1 MDWRAD
7 CHAALRLLKYSFIC
21 RNEFHAMSSSLPS
34 PQVPPAAEEE
44 PTGVTAVTRALRL
57 LEAFGTSDA
66 QLTLAELSRRTGMHK
81 TTALRI
87 ARTLA
92 ADHYLVQKEDGS
104 WRLGRAAGW
113 LGACYQATFNVHEV
127 VEPVLRELTIETGE
141 SASFYVREGN
151 QRTCL
156 ARVDGPRT
164 IRHHV
169 RVGIG
174 LPLDLGAPGRVIL
187 AFSGE
192 PGEPYETIRQRG
204 YHLSLGEREPEVS
217 SVSTPVFSMG
227 WRLLGSVCISG
238 PTSRLTEPRLK
249 ELAQTVIRAANQ
261 LSYALAGSRNPQESG
276 PTSAPAA
283 WHP

>member
-1 MDWRAD
+1 MNPSIPASE
-7 CHAALRLLKYSFIC
+7 ALP
-21 RNEFHAMSSSLPS
+21 ETD
-34 PQVPPAAEEE
+34 E
-44 PTGVTAVTRALRL
+44 PGGVVAVTRALRL
-57 LEAFGTSDA
+57 LEAFGMTDA

-81 TTALRI
+81 TTALRL

-92 ADHYLVQKEDGS
+92 ADHYLVQKEDSS

-113 LGACYQATFNVHEV
+113 LGACYQATFNAHDV
-127 VEPVLRELTIETGE
+127 VEPVLRELAIETGE

-204 YHLSLGEREPEVS
+204 YHLSQGEREAEVS
-217 SVSTPVFSMG
+217 SVSAPVFGMH

-238 PTSRLTEPRLK
+238 PTSRLSETRLL

-261 LSYALAGSRNPQESG
+261 LSYALAGGHKP
-276 PTSAPAA
+276 PTRTGGAA
-283 WHP
+283 TWHP

>member
-1 MDWRAD
+1 MKQNPSKPNLPNEVS
-7 CHAALRLLKYSFIC
+7 LR
-21 RNEFHAMSSSLPS
+21 
-34 PQVPPAAEEE
+34 AEESS
-44 PTGVTAVTRALRL
+44 TGSVMSVTKALQV
-57 LEAFGTSDA
+57 LEVFGGEEQA
-66 QLTLAELSRRTGMHK
+66 LPLTELSKRTGIHK
-81 TTALRI
+81 TTVLRL

-92 ADHYLVQKEDGS
+92 EKNYLVQKENGS

-113 LGACYQATFNVHEV
+113 LGACYQATFDVHDI

-156 ARVDGPRT
+156 ARVDGPQT

-169 RVGIG
+169 HVGVG
-174 LPLDLGAPGRVIL
+174 LPLNLGAPGRVIL

-192 PGEPYETIRQRG
+192 QGEPYESIRKKG

-217 SVSTPVFSMG
+217 SVSAPIFGVE
-227 WRLLGSVCISG
+227 WKLLGSICISG
-238 PTSRLTEPRLK
+238 PTSRLSKSRLLN
-249 ELAQTVIRAANQ
+249 LAQTVIQSANQ
-261 LSYALAGSRNPQESG
+261 LSYSLAGSANKAKINLPDSIA
-276 PTSAPAA
+276 T